1 MLQRW
6 QGEMRPRLHWAGR
19 AWLLLM
25 LAVLLLLPLGG
36 AAQEQ
41 TLTVELAGFDTEE
54 WPQAQAVVTV
64 LGNDGRPLANLTEE
78 HFRAQL
84 NGSALPVTAVTAG
97 VDSSLGIAVVLALDV
112 SGSMG
117 GGALAQAKAAA
128 HRFLEGL
135 GPQDSVAVVA
145 FGDTVVSLLAFTQ
158 DRVAAGAAID
168 SLTPA
173 GNTALYD
180 ATADSV
186 RLAAGSDN
194 SRLAVVLLTDGVD
207 DGSQISR
214 ADALATAETL
224 AVPVFAIGLGTNL
237 DRAYLRELATVSG
250 GRFAETPSAQGLAQL
265 YEEAAELLRGQYI
278 LTLNGAALSLDE
290 SKAVTL
296 RVNVTAGERTGGGER
311 TFAPKGPAVT
321 LSEVEPGERLEAER
335 TIIAQVISAE
345 PVISVTFLVDGEPVL
360 KLTEPPYQFSFDP
373 ASVADGEHTLRV
385 EVVTEGGGSATTAL
399 VIQTSAGEPSV
410 SPGGEEA
417 AGGADNLVTILA
429 AGLVLVAAIGG
440 ALLLYLLRRRGGGGA
455 RGPSGEKP
463 PPIDLGHLYRPELPR
478 PLKRDEPPP
487 ERDEP
492 APAPEMTGEPV
503 GQLLVTS
510 GPLEGQTFPVSNA
523 AASIGSGHRCLIR
536 LVDETEEEEIAPEQ
550 TRFWVRDGQLVVHE
564 LMRLGV
570 NGPLGGSWSI
580 LDPGEVFSIGRS
592 SFKFE
597 LMGEQVTETTEE
609 PERPQED
616 VPNILRDAKDGSD
629 GSSKETAAS
638 AEDSAEPETS
648 AAQPDAAATDG
659 HDGAQGAAAADGHD
673 APQGAAAADGHDA
686 ARGAAAGDG
695 QGDPQ
700 GAAAADGHDAPQ
712 GAAAGDGHG
721 DPQGAAAADGH
732 DGGRGAAAADG
743 QGDPQDAAPDLRQPP
758 DAQPKG

>member
-1 MLQRW
+1 
-6 QGEMRPRLHWAGR
+6 MRPRLHWAGR
-19 AWLLLM
+19 AWLLLT
-25 LAVLLLLPLGG
+25 LAVLLLLPLRG
-36 AAQEQ
+36 AAQEL
-41 TLTVELAGFDTEE
+41 TLTVELASFDTEE
-54 WPQAQAVVTV
+54 WPLAQAVVTV
-64 LGNDGRPLANLTEE
+64 LGSDGRPLANLTEE
-78 HFRAQL
+78 QFRAQL
-84 NGSALPVTAVTAG
+84 NGSAMPVTAVIAG

-158 DRVAAGAAID
+158 DRAAAGAAID
-168 SLTPA
+168 SLTPG

-186 RLAAGSDN
+186 RLAADSGN

-237 DRAYLRELATVSG
+237 DRAYLQELATVSG

-278 LTLNGAALSLDE
+278 LTLNGAGLSLGE
-290 SKAVTL
+290 AKAVTL
-296 RVNVTAGERTGGGER
+296 RVDVTAGERTGGGER

-360 KLTEPPYQFSFDP
+360 ELTEPPYQFSFDP
-373 ASVADGEHTLRV
+373 AAVADGEHTLRV
-385 EVVTEGGGSATTAL
+385 EVVTEGGGFATTAL
-399 VIQTSAGEPSV
+399 VVQTGAGEPST
-410 SPGGEEA
+410 SPGEEEA
-417 AGGADNLVTILA
+417 AGGAGNLVIILA

-463 PPIDLGHLYRPELPR
+463 PPINLGRIHRPKMPQ
-478 PLKRDEPPP
+478 PLKRDKPPP
-487 ERDEP
+487 EREEP
-492 APAPEMTGEPV
+492 TPVREMTGEPV

-550 TRFWVRDGQLVVHE
+550 ARFWVRDGQLMVHE

-570 NGPLGGSWSI
+570 NGPLGGVWSI
-580 LDPGEVFSIGRS
+580 LHPGEAFTIGRS

-597 LMGEQVTETTEE
+597 LMGDQATEPTEE
-609 PERPQED
+609 PERPQEI
-616 VPNILRDAKDGSD
+616 PNILRDAKDGSD

-638 AEDSAEPETS
+638 AEDSAEPETLP
-648 AAQPDAAATDG
+648 AQP
-659 HDGAQGAAAADGHD
+659 GAAAAADGHGD
-673 APQGAAAADGHDA
+673 PQDAAAA
-686 ARGAAAGDG
+686 
-695 QGDPQ
+695 
-700 GAAAADGHDAPQ
+700 
-712 GAAAGDGHG
+712 DGHG
-721 DPQGAAAADGH
+721 DPQGAA
-732 DGGRGAAAADG
+732 
-743 QGDPQDAAPDLRQPP
+743 PDLRRPP
-758 DAQPKG
+758 DAQPEG